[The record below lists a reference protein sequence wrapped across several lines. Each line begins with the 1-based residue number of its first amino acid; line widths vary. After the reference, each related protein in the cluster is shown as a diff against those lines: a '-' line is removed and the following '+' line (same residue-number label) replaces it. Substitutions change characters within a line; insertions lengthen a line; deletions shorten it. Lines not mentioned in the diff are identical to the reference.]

1 MPLAVLV
8 LMFLALP
15 EPPLGLPLFM
25 PVPDQNPLTPEKVA
39 FGRKLFFDKSLS
51 RDRSISCATCHD
63 PERAFSDDRK
73 LARGIN
79 NAEGPRNSPAL
90 INRGYG
96 NSFFWDG
103 RAATL
108 EQQVLEPIANPKE
121 MDLSIASLRERTAME
136 PKDVAAALA
145 SYVRTIRSGESR
157 FDRYSA
163 GDSSALTK
171 TEIAG
176 LNLFR
181 GKANC
186 VACHVGPNFTDEQFH
201 NTGIPGD
208 EGRFKITGNPDHRGA
223 FKTPT
228 LREIARSAPYMHD
241 GSIPTLEAVID
252 HYSEGGRAN
261 PQLDPEIRPL
271 RLTDAEKSA
280 LVAFLRTL
288 SGQIREG
295 WR

>member
-1 MPLAVLV
+1 
-8 LMFLALP
+8 
-15 EPPLGLPLFM
+15 
-25 PVPDQNPLTPEKVA
+25 
-39 FGRKLFFDKSLS
+39 
-51 RDRSISCATCHD
+51 
-63 PERAFSDDRK
+63 
-73 LARGIN
+73 
-79 NAEGPRNSPAL
+79 
-90 INRGYG
+90 
-96 NSFFWDG
+96 
-103 RAATL
+103 
-108 EQQVLEPIANPKE
+108 VLEPIANPKE